1 MPVGQDLI
9 ENLLKPLFIKN
20 MKVEILKDQ
29 ENPLL
34 NRREAEAKVEHPG
47 ARTPNR
53 LELLPVLAKTLK
65 ADEKLIII
73 DKIITMTGTNTSR
86 VKIQVYK
93 KLEDIPKQKL
103 EKMERRIKKIKQEA
117 EKAEKP
123 EEKKEGEEKAE
134 EEKAEKKEEGEE
146 KAEGKDG

>member
-1 MPVGQDLI
+1 
-9 ENLLKPLFIKN
+9 

-34 NRREAEAKVEHPG
+34 NRREVEAKVEHPG

-73 DKIITMTGTNTSR
+73 DKIITLTGTNTSR

-103 EKMERRIKKIKQEA
+103 EKMERRIKKIKQA

-123 EEKKEGEEKAE
+123 EEKKAEEGKAEEK

-146 KAEGKDG
+146 KAEGKENG